1 MQDAPGEESTKR
13 LVSALRKWQDLE
25 RDAIDQTAEI
35 MERSSNPLI
44 RQIMEIIRNDS
55 TQHFRVQQFLIDS
68 LGESSVS
75 ITAEEIDLVWKEIQ
89 LHGEIERHVVKIG
102 GELRS
107 RTTDFVHRALLDYLV
122 TDEKKHDRMI
132 EMLEDFRRSLYPYD

>member
-89 LHGEIERHVVKIG
+89 LHGEIERHVVKIA